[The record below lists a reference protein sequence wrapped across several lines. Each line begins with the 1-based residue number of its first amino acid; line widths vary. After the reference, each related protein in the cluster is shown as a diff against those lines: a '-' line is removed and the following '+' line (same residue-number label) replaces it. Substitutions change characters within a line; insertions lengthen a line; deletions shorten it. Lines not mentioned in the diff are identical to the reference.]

1 MKWRSR
7 KKNEKRRNDYRCV
20 RQQGGYEVIIMNYIP
35 VTEND
40 KRNMLRHIGVNSI
53 NDLLIELK
61 PSIAD
66 SGELGLSNPMSEL
79 ELLEHMKR
87 LSEKNNLMKY
97 FIGAGAY
104 NHYVPA
110 AVNHLL
116 MRGEFLTGYTPYQA
130 EMSQGTLQAMYEFQS
145 FICLLTG
152 MDVANASMYDGSSA
166 LAEAVLLSS
175 SYNGRNGVFVNNGLN
190 PQYAEVLKTYC
201 EGADLEIVNK
211 INEKTT
217 CVIGQNPDFYGNLE
231 NLEYLSDR
239 AHKVGALFI
248 TCVVEPTSL
257 AIVQPPGYYG
267 ADLVV
272 GEGQSFG
279 IPINFGGPYLGF
291 LGVKDFL
298 LKKIPGRIAGMTAD
312 SKGRKGFVLTFQ
324 AREQHIR
331 RERATSNITTNVELM
346 AIASTI
352 YLSLMGRT
360 GLKNVAK
367 LCYSRA
373 HLLQEKLA
381 KMDFKLLNDKP
392 FYNEFLVRAPS
403 GSSKDI
409 LSHLLK
415 KGILGGLHLDHDNI
429 LICCTEMNSLQD
441 IESYAS
447 IINERMLLK

>member
-1 MKWRSR
+1 
-7 KKNEKRRNDYRCV
+7 
-20 RQQGGYEVIIMNYIP
+20 MNYIP

-40 KRNMLRHIGVNSI
+40 KKDMLKQIGVKSV
-53 NDLLIELK
+53 DELLADLK
-61 PSIAD
+61 PQIH
-66 SGELGLSNPMSEL
+66 ENTNLGLSKPMSEL

-97 FIGAGAY
+97 FIGAGSY

-130 EMSQGTLQAMYEFQS
+130 EMNQGTLQAMYEFQS

-152 MDVANASMYDGSSA
+152 MDVANASMYDGSTA
-166 LAEAVLLSS
+166 LAEAVLLST
-175 SYNGRNGVFVNNGLN
+175 SYNRRNGVFVKNGLN
-190 PQYAEVLKTYC
+190 PQYKEVLKTYC
-201 EGADLEIVNK
+201 EGADLEIVNE
-211 INEKTT
+211 INENTA
-217 CVIGQNPDFYGNLE
+217 CVVAQNPDYYGNLE
-231 NLEYLSDR
+231 NLQYLSDKAHR
-239 AHKVGALFI
+239 AGALFV

-267 ADLVV
+267 ADIAV

-291 LGVKDFL
+291 LGVKAFL
-298 LKKIPGRIAGMTAD
+298 LKKIPGRIAGMTTD
-312 SKGRKGFVLTFQ
+312 SIGRKGFVLTFQ

-352 YLSLMGRT
+352 YMALMGRT
-360 GLKNVAK
+360 GLKKVAK
-367 LCYSRA
+367 LCYSGA
-373 HLLQEKLA
+373 HLLQRKLA
-381 KMDFKLLNDKP
+381 KMGFKLLNDKP

-403 GSSKDI
+403 GSSENV
-409 LSHLLK
+409 LSNLLK
-415 KGILGGLHLDHDNI
+415 EGILGGLHLDHDNI

-441 IESYAS
+441 IASYAS
-447 IINERMLLK
+447 IIKETILSK

>member
-1 MKWRSR
+1 VKWRSR
-7 KKNEKRRNDYRCV
+7 KKKEKRRNDYRCV

-40 KRNMLRHIGVNSI
+40 KRNMLRHIGVKSI

-61 PSIAD
+61 PRIAD

-190 PQYAEVLKTYC
+190 PQYMEVLKTYC
-201 EGADLEIVNK
+201 EGADLEIVNE

-248 TCVVEPTSL
+248 TCVIEPTSL

-298 LKKIPGRIAGMTAD
+298 LKKIPGRIAGMTVD
-312 SKGRKGFVLTFQ
+312 SKGRKGFVLTLQ

-367 LCYSRA
+367 LCYNRA
-373 HLLQEKLA
+373 HLLQKKLA

-403 GSSKDI
+403 GSSKDV

-415 KGILGGLHLDHDNI
+415 EGILGGLHLDHDNI
-429 LICCTEMNSLQD
+429 LICCTEMNSPQD
-441 IESYAS
+441 IESYTS
-447 IINERMLLK
+447 IINEGMLLK

>member
-1 MKWRSR
+1 
-7 KKNEKRRNDYRCV
+7 
-20 RQQGGYEVIIMNYIP
+20 MNYIP

-40 KRNMLRHIGVNSI
+40 KKDMLKQIGVKSV
-53 NDLLIELK
+53 DELLADLK
-61 PSIAD
+61 PQIH
-66 SGELGLSNPMSEL
+66 ENTNLGLSKPMSEL

-97 FIGAGAY
+97 FIGAGSY

-130 EMSQGTLQAMYEFQS
+130 EMNQGTLQAMYEFQS

-152 MDVANASMYDGSSA
+152 MDVANASMYDGSTA
-166 LAEAVLLSS
+166 LAEAVLLST
-175 SYNGRNGVFVNNGLN
+175 SYNRRNGVFVKNGLN
-190 PQYAEVLKTYC
+190 PQYKEVLKTYC
-201 EGADLEIVNK
+201 EGADLEIVNE
-211 INEKTT
+211 INENTA
-217 CVIGQNPDFYGNLE
+217 CVVAQNPDYYGNLE
-231 NLEYLSDR
+231 NLQYLSDKAHR
-239 AHKVGALFI
+239 AGALFV

-267 ADLVV
+267 ADIAV

-291 LGVKDFL
+291 LGVKAFL
-298 LKKIPGRIAGMTAD
+298 LKKIPGRIAGMTTD
-312 SKGRKGFVLTFQ
+312 SIGRKGFVLTFQ

-352 YLSLMGRT
+352 YMALMGRT
-360 GLKNVAK
+360 GLKKVAK
-367 LCYSRA
+367 LCYSGA
-373 HLLQEKLA
+373 HLLQRKLA
-381 KMDFKLLNDKP
+381 KMGFALLNDKP

-403 GSSKDI
+403 GSSENV
-409 LSHLLK
+409 LSNLLK
-415 KGILGGLHLDHDNI
+415 EGILGGLHLDHDNI

-441 IESYAS
+441 IASYAS
-447 IINERMLLK
+447 IIKETILSK